1 MPLHLFGSAVRR
13 LLIPLLLAWPATAL
27 AVTPVLWSVETA
39 EDFDL
44 GTTEGVAVAP
54 DGEVILAPAL
64 TALKVPPLTEDPEPF
79 LWSQAIDSKGTLYLG
94 GGSGGHIYRVPR
106 AAAGSLYYSSGDLA
120 VHAMTIGP
128 SDVLYAATSPNGR
141 ILEIT
146 GEGKGQVLYEPDD
159 RYIWALQANGDG
171 QLYAATGEHGVIYRV
186 TGRGKAEVFFDSDDS
201 HVVSLALDRE
211 GRLLAGTDGN
221 GLLYRIG
228 PGGDATVLH
237 DSSLREIKSVAVDR
251 DGIIYA
257 AAVGVGRAA
266 DGRPPRPRRESTVAA
281 PEGQPGAPVPPPV
294 PLPGAAPTMTATVTV
309 TADANG
315 AATPLDEA
323 PPRSEVYRIGRDG
336 SVSTIWSSPTE
347 VIYALAIDRD
357 DRVLLGSG
365 EPGRIRVLSG
375 PNRSTVL
382 ARLKESQVTSL
393 VTGSGRRVYAAS
405 SNTGRAY
412 MLDEGASESG
422 IYLSQ
427 ARDAGTVSRWGRIAW
442 RARRPAGSGIE
453 MTTRSGNSRTPDAT
467 WSEWSASYPNPAGS
481 PIASPPGRFLQWR
494 ARLTRPRGGESPVL
508 QSVST
513 AYVQSNLPPV
523 IESVTARPPG
533 VVRQRLPYLPE
544 VDATDLAFTGIDVD
558 PDDPPRADQLAI
570 VPDKEIYV
578 RGMRAIVWVA
588 EDPNDDRLSYSLSFR
603 GEGEKAWKPLAR
615 GLREAYF
622 AFDSMQ
628 LPDGLYR
635 VRVEASDGR
644 SNPADQALSVSRDSE
659 SFTVDN
665 TPPSVQVTARRSDKK
680 KGSGFTVEA
689 NATDGLGPIA
699 RAEYSIDARRFVPL
713 APRDGVSDSTS
724 ESYRVRIESPG
735 PGEHIVI
742 VKVVDLLGNIGAGK
756 AIFTAD

>member
-1 MPLHLFGSAVRR
+1 MPLQFVGSAVRR
-13 LLIPLLLAWPATAL
+13 LLIPLLLAWPGTAL
-27 AVTPVLWSVETA
+27 AVAPVLWSVETA
-39 EDFDL
+39 EAFDL

-64 TALKVPPLTEDPEPF
+64 STLKVPPLTEAPEPF

-128 SDVLYAATSPNGR
+128 SDVLYVATSPNGR

-171 QLYAATGEHGVIYRV
+171 QLYAATGEHGVIYRI
-186 TGRGKAEVFFDSDDS
+186 TGRGKAEVFFDSDDA

-237 DSSLREIKSVAVDR
+237 DSSLREIKSIAIDR
-251 DGIIYA
+251 DGVIY
-257 AAVGVGRAA
+257 AVGVGAA
-266 DGRPPRPRRESTVAA
+266 DDPSPRPQRGSLAAA
-281 PEGQPGAPVPPPV
+281 PEGQPGTPVPSPV
-294 PLPGAAPTMTATVTV
+294 PLPGGMPTLTATVTV
-309 TADANG
+309 QADANG
-315 AATPLDEA
+315 AATPRGEA
-323 PPRSEVYRIGRDG
+323 APRSEVYRIGQDG

-357 DRVLLGSG
+357 GRVLVGSG

-393 VTGSGRRVYAAS
+393 VIGPGRRIYAAS

-412 MLDEGASESG
+412 MLDEGTSESG

-427 ARDAGTVSRWGRIAW
+427 PRDAGTVSRWGRISW
-442 RARRPAGSGIE
+442 RARQPAGSGIE
-453 MTTRSGNSRTPDAT
+453 MTTRSGNSRAPDAT
-467 WSEWSASYPNPAGS
+467 WSEWSTPYPNPAGG
-481 PIASPPGRFLQWR
+481 PIMSPPGRFLQWR
-494 ARLTRPRGGESPVL
+494 ARLTRPRGGESPAL

-513 AYVQSNLPPV
+513 IYVQSNLPPA
-523 IESVTARPPG
+523 IESVTVRPPG
-533 VVRQRLPYLPE
+533 VVRQRQPYLSE
-544 VDATDLAFTGIDVD
+544 VDPTDLAFTGIDVD
-558 PDDPPRADQLAI
+558 PDNPPRPDQPAI

-615 GLREAYF
+615 GLRETYF

-628 LPDGLYR
+628 MPDGLYE
-635 VRVEASDGR
+635 VSVEASDGR
-644 SNPADQALSVSRDSE
+644 SNPAEQALSVTLDSE
-659 SFTVDN
+659 PFTIDN
-665 TPPSVQVTARRSDKK
+665 TPPLVQVTSRRSEKK
-680 KGSGFTVEA
+680 KGSGFTVEVI
-689 NATDGLGPIA
+689 ATDGVGPIA
-699 RAEYSIDARRFVPL
+699 RAEYSLDARRFVPL
-713 APRDGVSDSTS
+713 VPRDGVSDSTS
-724 ESYRVRIESPG
+724 ESYRFRLESPG

-742 VKVVDLLGNIGAGK
+742 VKVLDLLGNIGAGK
-756 AIFTAD
+756 AVFTAD